1 MAKESSKQL
10 SERFEA
16 AFNQIHTWLK
26 NNSRPSDTDKFTE
39 LLRSAFPR
47 YSLIRKYYHDLK
59 MFARLR
65 NSIVHNKVEVG
76 YYIAEP
82 HEEIV
87 QQIEEIAEKLLEEK
101 NSLSI
106 ATAPVFFYYE
116 DAKLS
121 DVLTVIQKLNYTI
134 FPVYN
139 EEGEFQWLLTSEGII
154 KWFAQHMV
162 ESSIDLKEAKVKDLQ
177 SVVQPRFVEFAAK
190 SADVY
195 EIEEIFENYLTKSK
209 KLEAVILTETGDKSE
224 KPLGIITSW
233 DLVEIE

>member
-1 MAKESSKQL
+1 MAVDQTKQL

-16 AFNQIHTWLK
+16 AFNQIHSWLK
-26 NNSRPSDTDKFTE
+26 KNSKPADTDKFTE

-47 YSLIRKYYHDLK
+47 YSFIRKYYHDLK

-65 NSIVHNKVEVG
+65 NSIVHNKIEVG

-87 QQIEEIAEKLLEEK
+87 KQIEEINSLILEEK
-101 NSLSI
+101 EALSI
-106 ATAPVFFYYE
+106 ATQPVFFYYE

-121 DVLTVIQKLNYTI
+121 DVLTVIQKLNYSI

-139 EEGEFQWLLTSEGII
+139 DDGFHWLLTNEDII
-154 KWFAQHMV
+154 IWLADHMV
-162 ESSIDLKEAKVKDLQ
+162 DSNIDLKEVLVKDLF
-177 SVVQPRFVEFAAK
+177 SLKKNRPVEFVAK
-190 SADVY
+190 STDIY
-195 EIEEIFENYLTKSK
+195 EVEEIFERYVSK
-209 KLEAVILTETGDKSE
+209 KQKLAAVIITENAKQSE
-224 KPLGIITSW
+224 KPLGIVTSW